1 MPLPFINQPQAA
13 SSTGVFAEDM
23 RVGFRFFRHLPHF
36 LRTPFSLEQAQ
47 HRLKLR
53 FEQRDKH
60 FLELLKQL
68 SSRSSGSP
76 YSRLLSDCG
85 FESGDSDRLLREEG
99 VEGALV
105 TLFRQGVYLTGDEF
119 KGRVPVLRGS
129 LKFTVEP
136 SSLLNPAS
144 VVHGISKS
152 SGSRGAAT
160 PVPIDLAF
168 IEDHAINTHLT
179 LEAHG
184 GRDWVHAHFGVPG
197 GTAVTNPLEFAK
209 GGKPP
214 ARWFTP
220 VHPASPGLHYRY
232 RWGSRAMWL
241 GSRLAGVPMPGPS
254 LAALNDLEPVVSWI
268 SEVLARGLIPHIWTF
283 ASTAVLVCETAKAM
297 GVDVSGAR
305 FTAGGEPTTHA
316 RREAVEATGAVILP
330 RMGATE
336 TDILAYACVRHQWPD
351 DMHFFD
357 DRHALIQA
365 GSDGPQGLPPKALLL
380 TSLLKTAPVVLFNV
394 CMGDQ
399 ANVTRGSCGCPLDDL
414 GWHIHL
420 SQVRSFE
427 KLTAGGLQFL
437 DFDVIRV
444 LEDVLPRR
452 FGGTA
457 LDYQIVE
464 RSDRPGSRAQIQLIL
479 SPDLGE
485 LNSDEVLNTF
495 LEALGGGS
503 EGERFMELQLRDGL
517 VVEVVRQRPL
527 RTTSGKILHLH
538 SESEK
543 EGYS

>member
-1 MPLPFINQPQAA
+1 MPLPFNLRPHAA
-13 SSTGVFAEDM
+13 SRKGIFSEDL
-23 RVGFRFFRHLPHF
+23 RVGIRFFRHLPHF

-53 FEQRDKH
+53 FEQREKH

-68 SSRSSGSP
+68 SSRSSASP
-76 YSRLLSDCG
+76 YSRLLADCG

-99 VEGALV
+99 VEGALS

-129 LKFTVEP
+129 LKFTVDP

-168 IEDHAINTHLT
+168 IEDHAINTHLA
-179 LEAHG
+179 LQAHG

-241 GSRLAGVPMPGPS
+241 GRRLAGVPMPGPS
-254 LAALNDLEPVVSWI
+254 LAALNDLAPVVSWM

-283 ASTAVLVCETAKAM
+283 ASTAVLICEI
-297 GVDVSGAR
+297 SEAR
-305 FTAGGEPTTHA
+305 FTAGGEPTTRS
-316 RREAVEATGAVILP
+316 RREAVEASGAVLLP

-336 TDILAYACVRHQWPD
+336 TDILAYACEQHQSPD

-365 GSDGPQGLPPKALLL
+365 GTDGPEGLPPQAILL

-399 ANVTRGSCGCPLDDL
+399 ANVTRRSCDCPLDEL

-437 DFDVIRV
+437 DLDVIRV

-452 FGGTA
+452 FGGTP

-503 EGERFMELQLRDGL
+503 EGEKFMELQLRDGM
-517 VVEVVRQRPL
+517 VVEVIRQRPL
-527 RTTSGKILHLH
+527 QTTSGKILHLH
-538 SESEK
+538 SEIE
-543 EGYS
+543 